1 MLIFR
6 LEVSISPISDVS
18 ARFFRRYTRPRRKGR
33 ARFPHARPSPQPGAI
48 IGLMMRWTLTA
59 VAVSAAMAQSGGQT
73 EISQHDEP
81 ATFQTHV
88 NLVMVPVVVRD
99 RQGRAVGNLT
109 KEDFQ
114 LFDKGKP
121 QQISRFSME
130 KWDLNSPA
138 PGITA
143 TAPPGEESDRLP
155 PANMPDRFV
164 GYLFDDVHVTAGDL
178 MRVRQAAE
186 QHMLNDLRPS
196 DRAAIFTTS
205 GQVTSDFTDDIG
217 KLRQTLARLMP
228 RPIARTPVQQCPDIS
243 LYQADMI
250 INKNDSQALAAA
262 AMEVNACMSPGT
274 AQLAR
279 QMAQNAAQ
287 NVLSTGHHETQ
298 VSLYVLLDAVQHM
311 AAMPGQRNLI
321 LVSPG
326 FYTLVEDRDDETKL
340 LDRAIRANVVIN
352 ALNARG
358 LYTLGAD
365 ASRQTYSAQAQIIKD
380 RMERESA
387 MAEEDIMAELTAGT
401 GGKYFHNNNDL
412 AGGLRDLVALPE
424 FYYLLGFQPQ
434 NLKLDGSFHAIKVS
448 IAEKTGYTL
457 QARRGYY
464 APKRLEDPAEL
475 AKREIQEAL
484 FSREEMR
491 DIPVELHTQYFR
503 TGEDKATVAVLA
515 HLDLKRIHFR
525 KADGRNVDK
534 VTVVSGLFDRNGNF
548 VTGLTKTIDF
558 HLRDE
563 TLQNRLAQ
571 GLTIRTSLNT
581 KPGTYMVRLVV
592 RDDEGQLMSA
602 ANGAVDIQ

>member
-1 MLIFR
+1 MI
-6 LEVSISPISDVS
+6 
-18 ARFFRRYTRPRRKGR
+18 
-33 ARFPHARPSPQPGAI
+33 
-48 IGLMMRWTLTA
+48 RWALT
-59 VAVSAAMAQSGGQT
+59 VLAVSAATAQNGGQT

-99 RQGRAVGNLT
+99 KQGRAVGNLT

-114 LFDKGKP
+114 LFDKGKS
-121 QQISRFSME
+121 QQISRFTLE
-130 KWDLNSPA
+130 KWDLSSPA
-138 PGITA
+138 PQTA
-143 TAPPGEESDRLP
+143 AAAPPGEESDRLP

-164 GYLFDDVHVTAGDL
+164 GYLFDDIHTNAGDL

-186 QHMLNDLRPS
+186 QHMLNDLRPT

-205 GQVTSDFTDDIG
+205 GQVVTDFTDDLA

-228 RPIARTPVQQCPDIS
+228 RPIARQTQQQCPDIS

-250 INKNDSQALAAA
+250 VNENDPSALAAA
-262 AMEVNACMSPGT
+262 VMEVNACLSPPD
-274 AQLAR
+274 AQSAR
-279 QMAQNAAQ
+279 QMAMSAAQ
-287 NVLSTGHHETQ
+287 QVLYPGQHETQ
-298 VSLYVLLDAVQHM
+298 VSLAVLMDTVMRM

-326 FYTLVEDRDDETKL
+326 FYTLLDNRDDETKL
-340 LDRAIRANVVIN
+340 LDRAIHANVVIN

-365 ASRQTYSAQAQIIKD
+365 ASRQTFSGQAQIIKD

-387 MAEEDIMAELTAGT
+387 LADEGLLAELTSGT

-412 AGGLRDLVALPE
+412 AGGLRDLVSLPE

-448 IAEKTGYTL
+448 MASKSDYSL

-464 APKRLEDPAEL
+464 APRRLEDPAEL
-475 AKREIQEAL
+475 AKREISEAL
-484 FSREEMR
+484 FSREEMH

-503 TGEDKATVAVLA
+503 IGEDKATIAVLA

-548 VTGLTKTIDF
+548 VTGLTKTIEF
-558 HLRDE
+558 HLKDD
-563 TLQNRLAQ
+563 TLQSRLSQ

-581 KPGTYMVRLVV
+581 KPGIYMVRLVV

>member
-1 MLIFR
+1 MI
-6 LEVSISPISDVS
+6 
-18 ARFFRRYTRPRRKGR
+18 
-33 ARFPHARPSPQPGAI
+33 
-48 IGLMMRWTLTA
+48 RWALT
-59 VAVSAAMAQSGGQT
+59 VLAVSAAIAQNGGQT

-99 RQGRAVGNLT
+99 KQGHAVGNLT

-121 QQISRFSME
+121 QQISRFTME
-130 KWDLNSPA
+130 KWDLNAPA
-138 PGITA
+138 PSTTA
-143 TAPPGEESDRLP
+143 VAPPGEESDRLP

-164 GYLFDDVHVTAGDL
+164 GYLFDDVHTDAGDL

-186 QHMLNDLRPS
+186 QHMLNDLRPT

-205 GQVTSDFTDDIG
+205 GQVVTDFTDDLA

-228 RPIARTPVQQCPDIS
+228 RPIARQTQQQCPDIS

-250 INKNDSQALAAA
+250 VNKNDPSALAAA
-262 AMEVNACMSPGT
+262 VMEVNACLSPPD
-274 AQLAR
+274 AQSAR
-279 QMAQNAAQ
+279 QMAMSAAQ
-287 NVLSTGHHETQ
+287 QVLYPGHHETQ
-298 VSLYVLLDAVQHM
+298 VSLAVLLDTVQRM

-326 FYTLVEDRDDETKL
+326 FYTLLEDRDDETKL
-340 LDRAIRANVVIN
+340 LDRAIHANVVIN

-365 ASRQTYSAQAQIIKD
+365 ASRRTFSGQAQIIKD

-387 MAEEDIMAELTAGT
+387 MADEGLLAELTSGT

-412 AGGLRDLVALPE
+412 AGGLRDLVSLPE

-448 IAEKTGYTL
+448 MASKSDYSL

-464 APKRLEDPAEL
+464 APRRLEDPAEL
-475 AKREIQEAL
+475 AKREISEAL

-548 VTGLTKTIDF
+548 VTGLTKTIEF
-558 HLRDE
+558 HLKDD
-563 TLQNRLAQ
+563 TLQSRLAQ

-581 KPGTYMVRLVV
+581 KPGIYMVRLVV